1 MTIYSLHKKKYS
13 LVKKLCFF
21 LCIVSVGLFFGC
33 KKTFD
38 YFPYVSELRNNVLL
52 AETDG
57 FSLRMYAVYRENPY
71 LPDGIPRE
79 CNTRT
84 EIHLTAPTGNEACR
98 IYFTYDGRE
107 FGGDMSFDNVKT
119 EYYFS
124 CTLDIEQA
132 SEIPCRIE
140 YGERTLE
147 TTANSIR
154 KGKTLSAQ
162 TILAS
167 LYEQETELF
176 SSLTDKYGFAG
187 EIYIRLIYED
197 SPYYYVGIIDR
208 KGAVNAFLINAQ
220 TGKVLAKR
228 TM

>member
-1 MTIYSLHKKKYS
+1 MTIYSLHKNIYAR
-13 LVKKLCFF
+13 VKKLCFF
-21 LCIVSVGLFFGC
+21 LCILSVGLFFGC

-57 FSLRMYAVYRENPY
+57 FSLRIYAMQKENPY
-71 LPDGIPRE
+71 FADGVPRE
-79 CNTRT
+79 CSTRT
-84 EIHLTAPTGNEACR
+84 EISLTAPTGNETCHV
-98 IYFTYDGRE
+98 YFSYGERE
-107 FGGDMSFDNVKT
+107 FGGEMSFDNVKAT
-119 EYYFS
+119 YYFS
-124 CTLDIEQA
+124 CTLDVA
-132 SEIPCRIE
+132 DAAEIPCRIE
-140 YGERTLE
+140 YGENTLE
-147 TTANSIR
+147 MTAVSVRNES
-154 KGKTLSAQ
+154 TLTAERVLQNLQS
-162 TILAS
+162 
-167 LYEQETELF
+167 QETELF

-208 KGAVNAFLINAQ
+208 NGTVYAFLVNAQ